1 MSRLVLSA
9 ALLCVAA
16 CPGKTDQAPQ
26 TTTQNQDEVANTS
39 KADSKAPKAAV
50 IGSVAGSESPNAS
63 KTTNTDKPT
72 LTKEEAMKA
81 LMTPPGQRETP
92 AERAAR
98 IKKSLENDNPAERL
112 FPKGQPDPAFS
123 GKPLPDDKRGC
134 VDNCFNGLDVE
145 RVCEGRV
152 PVKVDERGKELTRCH
167 EGARKFC
174 GDRCRLNP
182 GPPTRQR
189 PLPEPKPVDAATF
202 SKRHN
207 IKAGQK
213 LFVTIVT
220 NQGTMIGELFWE
232 KVPNTVANFVE
243 LAEGTRGFI
252 DPKVDP
258 SLPVEK
264 RTVKRPYYDGL
275 IFHRVIPG
283 FMIQG
288 GDIAGTGA
296 GGPGYTFR
304 DEFVPGLVHDGPG
317 IFSMANAGPGTNGSQ
332 FFITEKETP
341 HLNNRHSVFGK
352 LTEGLDIQNK
362 IARVESDRSRPLDAV
377 VMQKVLIGRGKPK
390 RP

>member
-1 MSRLVLSA
+1 MSEAMDMSRILVSSALVL
-9 ALLCVAA
+9 LAA
-16 CPGKTDQAPQ
+16 CTAQTDKETTAAPAL
-26 TTTQNQDEVANTS
+26 E
-39 KADSKAPKAAV
+39 K
-50 IGSVAGSESPNAS
+50 GSESKGKTSDSAQMDSTKSTKES
-63 KTTNTDKPT
+63 KTSASEKPK
-72 LTKEEAMKA
+72 LTKEQAMKA

-92 AERAAR
+92 EERAKR
-98 IKKSLENDNPAERL
+98 IAKSLENDNPAERL
-112 FPKGQPDPAFS
+112 FPKGQPDPAAG
-123 GKPLPDDKRGC
+123 GKPLPEDKRAC

-145 RVCEGRV
+145 RVCETRV
-152 PVKVDERGKELTRCH
+152 PPDANNRDQELSRCH
-167 EGARKFC
+167 DGARKFC

-182 GPPTRQR
+182 APPTRQR
-189 PLPEPKPVDAATF
+189 PLPEPEVVDAKEF
-202 SKRHN
+202 SKRHK
-207 IKAGQK
+207 ISSGEK
-213 LFVTIVT
+213 LFVTLVT

-258 SLPVEK
+258 SLSVDK
-264 RTVKRPYYDGL
+264 RIVKRPYYDGL

-288 GDIAGTGA
+288 GDIAGTGG

-304 DEFVPGLVHDGPG
+304 DEFVPGLIHDGPG

-332 FFITEKETP
+332 FFITEKATP

-352 LTEGLDIQNK
+352 LIEGIDVQNK
-362 IARVESDRSRPLDAV
+362 IARVESDRNRPLEPV